1 MKIIILA
8 AGQGT
13 RLRPLTDEQPKCMVQ
28 INQVS
33 IIERILNVIASC
45 GIKESDVYIVTGYKA
60 SVLEEF
66 LHDRNVNFIYN
77 PHYESTNMVCSLMC
91 AKGVL
96 ESDDEIIV
104 SYGDIIY
111 EESILKKVMEA
122 SCEISVAAD
131 DGWYEYWKKRCDNPL
146 DDAET
151 FLFDAEDNLLEIG
164 RKTTEL
170 SDIQSQYIGLMKYSG
185 NGIRKVIGLC
195 ERAKEK
201 SSNGEPL
208 WRTERTYQKMYMTDM
223 LQGLV
228 DEGNQIKVVHINR
241 GWYEVDGLEDLQVVE
256 KEVL

>member
-13 RLRPLTDEQPKCMVQ
+13 RLRPLTDQKPKCMVP

-33 IIERILNVIASC
+33 IIERTLSVIQKC

-66 LHDRNVNFIYN
+66 LHDRRINFIYN
-77 PHYESTNMVCSLMC
+77 NNYDSTNMVYSLMC
-91 AKGVL
+91 ARDVL
-96 ESDDEIIV
+96 ENDDEIIV

-111 EESILKKVMEA
+111 EEKILKKVMDAPYEL
-122 SCEISVAAD
+122 SVVAD
-131 DGWYEYWKKRCDNPL
+131 DAWYEYWKKRCENPL

-151 FLFDAEDNLLEIG
+151 FLFDKENNLLEIG
-164 RKTTEL
+164 QKTTDL
-170 SDIQSQYIGLMKYSG
+170 SKIQSQYIGLMKYNR

-195 ERAKEK
+195 EKAKKK
-201 SSNGEPL
+201 SLNGEQL
-208 WRTERTYQKMYMTDM
+208 WRTQRTYNKMYMTDL

-228 DEGNQIKVVHINR
+228 DEGNQIKVLHINR
-241 GWYEVDGLEDLQVVE
+241 GWYEVDCVEDLQVAE